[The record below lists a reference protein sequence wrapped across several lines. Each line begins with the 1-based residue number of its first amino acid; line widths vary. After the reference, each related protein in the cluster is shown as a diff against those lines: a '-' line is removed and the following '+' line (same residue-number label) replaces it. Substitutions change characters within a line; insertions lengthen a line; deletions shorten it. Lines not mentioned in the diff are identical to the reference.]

1 MKAAIWL
8 GCALLVLAVLPPS
21 SSAEE
26 ALLLLKEECFRCH
39 NPEKRKGGLAMTS
52 LEDLQ
57 TGGDSGLAALVP
69 GNPGESFLLE
79 TLDPDAD
86 PHMPPKEQF
95 TSGEIAVIR
104 DWIESGA
111 LWNAKLL
118 EDASDARMLTLSP
131 LPPSYRPV
139 TAMALSS
146 GGDLLAVGRGALI
159 DVYAVPAPAAD
170 TQAKTPA
177 MPELRLVHTLKG
189 HQDAVQSLAW
199 HPGGVLVSGGYRRIL
214 VWDLKTAGPIH
225 TLTESLQGRIT
236 ALEFSNG
243 DQIVV
248 ADSLP
253 ARPGQLHIIDTKD
266 WTVRRTL
273 ESAHSDAIFDLA
285 LSPDGTQ
292 LASASA
298 DQLVKLWDIESG
310 QATVLETH
318 TGYVQA
324 LEFSPQGDRLA
335 SAGEDLAI
343 KVWNLETLK
352 VIHSFTDSKPTGSVT
367 GLVWDFDPSQSDPKK
382 AAKDWLVA
390 ISEDGMA
397 RYYTEFVVHDG
408 TQRSGGARVRSL
420 YTPKTATPLSRLIW
434 LPKWKVLIYGDTS
447 GELWM
452 QPATGGEARKYQ

>member
-1 MKAAIWL
+1 MKAATWL
-8 GCALLVLAVLPPS
+8 CCALLVLAVLPPL

-52 LEDLQ
+52 LAELQ
-57 TGGDSGLAALVP
+57 AGGDSGLSALVP
-69 GNPGESFLLE
+69 GNPGASFLLE

-95 TSGEIAVIR
+95 TSGEIAVVR

-111 LWNAKLL
+111 PWNAQLL
-118 EDASDARMLTLSP
+118 ENASDARMLTLSP

-139 TAMALSS
+139 TAMALSPDES
-146 GGDLLAVGRGALI
+146 LLAVGRGALI
-159 DVYAVPAPAAD
+159 DVYEIPAPAID
-170 TQAKTPA
+170 NPGKTPVL
-177 MPELRLVHTLKG
+177 PELHLIHTLKG

-199 HPGGVLVSGGYRRIL
+199 HPGGLLVSGGYRRIL
-214 VWDLKTAGPIH
+214 VWDLKSAGPMH
-225 TLTESLQGRIT
+225 TLTQSLQGRIT
-236 ALEFSNG
+236 ALEFSDG
-243 DQIVV
+243 DQIVA

-253 ARPGQLHIIDTKD
+253 ARPSQLHFIDTKN

-285 LSPDGTQ
+285 LSPDRTQ
-292 LASASA
+292 VASASA
-298 DQLVKLWDIESG
+298 DQLVKLWDLDSG

-343 KVWNLETLK
+343 KVWNLETRK

-367 GLVWDFDPSQSDPKK
+367 GLVWDYDPSQSDPQK

-420 YTPKTATPLSRLIW
+420 YTPETASPLSRMLW
-434 LPKWKVLIYGDTS
+434 LPGWKILIYGNTS

-452 QPATGGEARKYQ
+452 QPATGGESRKVQ